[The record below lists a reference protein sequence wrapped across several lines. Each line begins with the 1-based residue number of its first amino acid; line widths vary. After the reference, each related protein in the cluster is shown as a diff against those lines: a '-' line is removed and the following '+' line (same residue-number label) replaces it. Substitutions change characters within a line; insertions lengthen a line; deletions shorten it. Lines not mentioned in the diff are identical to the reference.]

1 MMTDYRDKV
10 MELVQDEGYNTE
22 AMLVACLRYMS
33 IDDVKGMLELN
44 DLL

>member
-1 MMTDYRDKV
+1 MTDYRDKV
-10 MELVQDEGYNTE
+10 MELVQDQGYDAET
-22 AMLVACLRYMS
+22 MLIACLKYMS